1 MKITSASKRRYYKL
15 DEVGFVGS
23 QEKRSARKIKLDA
36 VRTSRVIQRLTDEK
50 VLKSSPTSSHHK
62 KMAKKVHA

>member
-1 MKITSASKRRYYKL
+1 MKINSTNKRRYYKL

-23 QEKRSARKIKLDA
+23 QEKRSVRKIKFDA
-36 VRTSRVIQRLTDEK
+36 VRTSQVIQRLKDGK